1 MLYQSI
7 EHRVE
12 VKLSHHLPNCA
23 TISHSIFFFFVLSS
37 SIESEISEQV
47 RRQIATGEVIIM
59 KKKLFTYI
67 ARVTYAHTHTRITI

>member
-1 MLYQSI
+1 MMQEDIKRIMDQQQDLFTWMCLN
-7 EHRVE
+7 HPR
-12 VKLSHHLPNCA
+12 
-23 TISHSIFFFFVLSS
+23 FVLSS
-37 SIESEISEQV
+37 LIESEISEQV